1 MVPGTRMPA
10 LFDDAVEF
18 AESLHREADQVL
30 DLGLVG
36 DVDDATDQTVVVDFE
51 LRQVLG
57 RPDGGHYLS
66 VFVVQV

>member
-1 MVPGTRMPA
+1 MRMPA

-57 RPDGGHYLS
+57 RADGGHYLG